1 MEIEGFQCLADVA
14 EKSVEWLW
22 DGRIPIGEL
31 TIIEGDPAVNK
42 SSLCCNLAAP
52 LTQGTAMPH
61 TTAKGRPRKGGALFL
76 IGEDSISKTVRP
88 RLEAAGADL
97 SKIAVLGDVAIPG
110 DLSRIKKAIHE
121 IGGKLV
127 VVDTI
132 TDFVSAYMLSN
143 QGVRKALRPL
153 HELAE
158 ETGVAVVMLRHF
170 NKKSSGRSL
179 LRGGGSVAITGM
191 ARSQLKLYL
200 HPTDPHLR
208 VLVQDKSNLGPL
220 SPSLLFEIVPADGNQ
235 FRLEWRGETNLTV
248 ADLEGSKDGRP
259 KLEAAE
265 NFLLK
270 ALADGPKEVNWLVEQ
285 AKGLCSKRTLDES
298 KKSLELVTQRTGKGE
313 NHVVAWALPAVAEAK
328 PTSPSPTPKKRPAK
342 AAPKPKKP
350 ASKKKDRPTPRPKSP
365 TVYVPKPSE
374 IDVFG

>member
-14 EKSVEWLW
+14 EKSVEWFW
-22 DGRIPIGEL
+22 DGRIPLGEL
-31 TIIEGDPAVNK
+31 TVIEGDPGVNK
-42 SSLCCNLAAP
+42 SSFCCDLAARH
-52 LTQGTAMPH
+52 TQGTAMPH
-61 TTAKGRPRKGGALFL
+61 TVAKGRPRKGGALFL
-76 IGEDSISKTVRP
+76 IGEDSIPKTVKG
-88 RLEAAGADL
+88 RLVAAGADPN
-97 SKIAVLGDVAIPG
+97 KIAVLGDVAIPDG
-110 DLSRIKKAIHE
+110 LDRIKKAIHK
-121 IGGKLV
+121 IGAKLV

-200 HPTDPHLR
+200 HPTDPHMR

-220 SPSLLFEIVPADGNQ
+220 SPSLLFEIVPAEGNQ
-235 FRLEWRGETNLTV
+235 FRLEWRGETPLTI

-270 ALADGPKEVNWLVEQ
+270 TLADGPKEFNWIVDQ
-285 AKGLCSKRTLDES
+285 AKGICSKRTLAEA
-298 KKSLELVTQRTGKGE
+298 KKSLGVVTPRKGKGKD
-313 NHVVAWALPAVAEAK
+313 HKAFWALPTVAEPKELLSKAVSKAKKRASTRPADKTPRTK
-328 PTSPSPTPKKRPAK
+328 PTKIR
-342 AAPKPKKP
+342 
-350 ASKKKDRPTPRPKSP
+350 
-365 TVYVPKPSE
+365 VPKASE